1 MIIRLK
7 YFHDNLNI
15 VVIFLPPGRE
25 FFILLSV
32 LNQMKMKLNGGYFPF
47 GTIVNHFCDKCYIK
61 K

>member
-15 VVIFLPPGRE
+15 VVILPPGRE

-47 GTIVNHFCDKCYIK
+47 GTIVNHF
-61 K
+61 